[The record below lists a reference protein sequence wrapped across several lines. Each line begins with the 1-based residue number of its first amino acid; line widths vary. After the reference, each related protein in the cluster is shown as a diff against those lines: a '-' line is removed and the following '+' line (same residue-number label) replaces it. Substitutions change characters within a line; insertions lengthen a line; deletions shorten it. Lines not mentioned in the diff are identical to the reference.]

1 MSPLHAG
8 PGAGRDHR
16 HRHRPARP
24 PRALHPAAWWGWA
37 TALAVAASR
46 TTNPVLLALVVA
58 VTGYVVVARRPA
70 TPWSRSYLVFLR
82 LGLIAVAIRVVLFA
96 LLGTGHGGPVLVTLP
111 QVPLP
116 DWMAG
121 VRLGGP
127 VSLGGVLA
135 ASYDGLRLAVIL
147 VCVGAANTL
156 TSPRRLLKSLPS
168 ALQEAGV
175 AVTVALSFA
184 PQAVTAVGRLRT
196 ARRLR
201 GHPATGVRS
210 LRGLA
215 VPVLEGALDR
225 SVDLAAAMESRG
237 FGRRGDTPRG
247 VRRATAVLTAGGG
260 VAVLASSYALV
271 DASAPAVLGLPL
283 LAAGIAAV
291 AAGLVVGARR
301 GGRTRYRPDPWR
313 ATESLVVACGV
324 AAAVSVGLAGTDA
337 LFPSTAPV
345 QWPTLPSAALAGL
358 ALALLPAWLA
368 PPQPAPRA
376 AVRRPSPA
384 PAREPM
390 GVGR

>member
-8 PGAGRDHR
+8 PGRD
-16 HRHRPARP
+16 RHRPTRL
-24 PRALHPAAWWGWA
+24 PRALHPAAWWAWA

-46 TTNPVLLALVVA
+46 TTNPLLLALMVA
-58 VTGYVVVARRPA
+58 VAGYVVVARRPV
-70 TPWSRSYLVFLR
+70 TPWSGTYLVFLR
-82 LGLIAVAIRVVLFA
+82 LGLVAVAVRVVLFA
-96 LLGTGHGGPVLVTLP
+96 VLGTGRGGHVLVTLP
-111 QVPLP
+111 AVPLP

-127 VSLGGVLA
+127 ISAEGVLA
-135 ASYDGLRLAVIL
+135 AAYDGLRLAVVL

-184 PQAVTAVGRLRT
+184 PQAVASVGRLRT

-225 SVDLAAAMESRG
+225 SVELAAAMESRG
-237 FGRRGDTPRG
+237 FGRRGSTAPA
-247 VRRATAVLTAGGG
+247 VRRLTAVLTAGGG
-260 VAVLASSYALV
+260 MAMLASSYALV
-271 DASAPAVLGLPL
+271 DSSAPAVLGLPL
-283 LAAGIAAV
+283 LAGGAAV
-291 AAGLVVGARR
+291 TAAGLVVGARR

-313 ATESLVVACGV
+313 LPESLVAVSGAV
-324 AAAVSVGLAGTDA
+324 AAVAVGLSGSAA
-337 LFPSTAPV
+337 LFPSTSPPAWPPLPV
-345 QWPTLPSAALAGL
+345 PALVGL
-358 ALALLPAWLA
+358 AVALLPAWLA
-368 PPQPAPRA
+368 PPQPAARAVVRA
-376 AVRRPSPA
+376 AART
-384 PAREPM
+384 PARAP
-390 GVGR
+390 VGAAP